1 MLRQKVIAVMIF
13 TILTAGQ
20 TGISDV
26 LWDHDLTEDYQKL
39 SEFSSY
45 NPPSLDCCFCLA
57 IDGNN
62 LLAGTS
68 EGLISWNVRKD
79 ELTIFKT
86 DSNWGGKYAKT
97 LSDANE
103 KHYVE
108 KWLSNSVERIV
119 VLSPGQ
125 IWVDMFKGVLV
136 IRDGQAV
143 YYASIEEGLQSLYN
157 SDLKRLLRKVTAVDR
172 NEHLH
177 LLKGR
182 IKEYIEGSVLKR
194 YDGEV
199 WKEEQSKL
207 CDRSRAFS
215 PGKNIEFYDIIA
227 DAKGDIWTCSIEGIL
242 KIRENCWEILDGG
255 TYRKLWLGDDGVLW
269 AFGSGELAKLEDGSW
284 KVYKKGQGTYKDFS
298 GVLQHYLSPPP
309 VIFQTPDNRL
319 WFGASINDEGKA
331 LCYDGRAFSEEPFYL
346 SAATSNSRG
355 QFLAASGGRLFSYN
369 KGKWEQI
376 PIPYLKKRGAGSGAD
391 DGEIIRDILITDSG
405 ITYVASIYGM
415 LRCEGGKWDRLSW
428 KKSKLSR
435 TGASEDEPDE
445 GSELPSG
452 EQWLATGGI
461 GPVPEALIQEMYQSY
476 IEGEGKYLIKA
487 TNEQLSKHI
496 VDMKDNG
503 SVVSYYRLVGRDKKL
518 ANISLREMIKVIC
531 SSGGVGEFTS
541 MQVACFGPQAVA
553 VLVDIAETGTEQ
565 ERVLAIDSLEFM
577 KDPNVINKLL
587 EMLDDHDEFDK
598 LFFVRLARIA
608 VACGK
613 PEGMSILIQ
622 GATTKGKY
630 QKAYQIELGTVTSLF
645 QDVPDDWSSEKWTV
659 WWQEHS
665 SSWQPSGEYL
675 DPMLVNSVKAQQR
688 LLEIVAKKI
697 ESKKH

>member
-1 MLRQKVIAVMIF
+1 MLRQKVIAVVVFI
-13 TILTAGQ
+13 ILARYQ

-26 LWDHDLTEDYQKL
+26 LWDYNLTGDHQRL

-62 LLAGTS
+62 LLVGTS
-68 EGLISWNVRKD
+68 EGLMSWNVRKD
-79 ELTIFKT
+79 ELTLFKT
-86 DSNWGGKYAKT
+86 DSNWEGKYAKK
-97 LSDANE
+97 LMRANE
-103 KHYVE
+103 DDYVE
-108 KWLSNSVERIV
+108 KWISNSVERIV

-143 YYASIEEGLQSLYN
+143 YYASIEEALQSLYN
-157 SDLKRLLRKVTAVDR
+157 SDLKQLLRKVAVVDS
-172 NEHLH
+172 NEHLY
-177 LLKGR
+177 LLKG
-182 IKEYIEGSVLKR
+182 KLEGPIDSSILKY
-194 YDGEV
+194 YDGTV

-207 CDRSRAFS
+207 CDKRRALS
-215 PGKNIEFYDIIA
+215 PKKNVEFWDIIA
-227 DAKGDIWTCSIEGIL
+227 DAKGNIWACSIKGIL

-255 TYRKLWLGDDGVLW
+255 AYDKFWRGDDGVLW

-284 KVYKKGQGTYKDFS
+284 KVYKKGQGTSEDFFVS
-298 GVLQHYLSPPP
+298 QYSLSPLP

-319 WFGASINDEGKA
+319 WFEASINDESRVV
-331 LCYDGRAFSEEPFYL
+331 CFDGQGFSQDVFGPL
-346 SAATSNSRG
+346 AVTSNSRG
-355 QFLAASGGRLFSYN
+355 EIFAASGERLFSYN

-376 PIPYLKKRGAGSGAD
+376 PIPYLKKRGAGSSSV
-391 DGEIIRDILITDSG
+391 EVVMIRDILVSESG
-405 ITYVASIYGM
+405 TIYVATVYYGV
-415 LRCEGGKWDRLSW
+415 LRYEGGKWDRLSW
-428 KKSKLSR
+428 KKNKLEQI
-435 TGASEDEPDE
+435 GASEEEPDE
-445 GSELPSG
+445 GSNLPPD
-452 EQWLATGGI
+452 EQWLATGGV
-461 GPVPEALIQEMYQSY
+461 GPAPEALIQEMYQSY

-487 TNEQLSKHI
+487 TNEQLSGHI

-518 ANISLREMIKVIC
+518 ANVSLRKMIQTLC
-531 SSGGVGEFTS
+531 NSAEVGEFTS
-541 MQVACFGPQAVA
+541 MQIACFGPQAFDT
-553 VLVDIAETGTEQ
+553 LLDIAGTGTEQ
-565 ERVLAIDSLEFM
+565 ERVLAIDSLAFM

-587 EMLDDHDEFDK
+587 EMLGDHSELDK
-598 LFFVRLARIA
+598 LSSVRLASIA
-608 VACGK
+608 LAWGK

-630 QKAYQIELGTVTSLF
+630 QKAYQAELSRVTSSF
-645 QDVPDDWSSEKWTV
+645 QDVPPDWSSEKWTV

-665 SSWQPSGEYL
+665 SRWQPSGEFL